1 MPAHPHRRLPPSR
14 KLRRLAFRVAAWFDM
29 VGRAIWRGSVNFYN
43 SDDLTHAAAVA
54 YYALLSVFPFFLLL
68 FSILGLV
75 ASRESRHQAVV
86 TFLNRAF
93 PTHIDF
99 LAAQLDALQKTR
111 VRLGLGSLLAL
122 SWSAL
127 GFFSA
132 ISSAVNYAWRVER
145 PRSYL
150 RHKLFSFFMLMAAG
164 LMLMIALIAGSVFQM
179 GQATWVDDL
188 VLHAPALA
196 VLGGFFIRDAA
207 FFVFIIV
214 VGLILYFVPNA
225 PVRWRDVWPG
235 ALLTGVMWQIALE
248 GFAYYV
254 RDMSRFNFIHGSIA
268 AVVVFLVWVYT
279 SSVVLLYGVEFTAAY
294 ARLRR
299 GRAGGESAT

>member
-1 MPAHPHRRLPPSR
+1 LPPSR

-29 VGRAIWRGSVNFYN
+29 VGRAIWRGSVNFYR

-86 TFLNRAF
+86 AFLNRAF
-93 PTHIDF
+93 PAHIDF

-122 SWSAL
+122 AWSAL

-164 LMLMIALIAGSVFQM
+164 LMLTIALIAGSVFQM

-188 VLHAPALA
+188 VLHVPALA
-196 VLGGFFIRDAA
+196 VLGGFFLRYAA
-207 FFVFIIV
+207 FFLFVIV
-214 VGLILYFVPNA
+214 VGLIFYFVPNA
-225 PVRWRDVWPG
+225 PVRLRDVWPG
-235 ALLTGVMWQIALE
+235 AVLTGLAWQVALE
-248 GFAYYV
+248 GFAFYL
-254 RDMSRFNFIHGSIA
+254 RDMSRFNFIHGSMA